1 MMTLMTMMM
10 VTTTAMI
17 TSMMKTANMIMIME
31 VKRDDNIGNVVDKL
45 DDLDKEEDITE
56 KKEEAKQE

>member
-1 MMTLMTMMM
+1 MTLMTMMM